1 MVEINKHR
9 QKPRV
14 FFYSRYDG
22 DSLFGTHL
30 QLAHE
35 VLDSLF
41 YLTDSSSAD
50 FSISLDY
57 SSANLQTIED
67 VGIPADRRYLIVREP
82 KQVHPYPHSSKA
94 SRDFGQIYVLGT
106 YDSVNKKTRSW
117 PYTRDFH
124 GAVADFAEATS
135 PNRQERV
142 VAIASW
148 RASFIVDGLYSLR
161 ARAFSMLDIDT
172 FGRDWEASIGKK
184 LKELVAQVVIVLGN
198 EFGILTDLLPQ
209 LILKP
214 RNYRG
219 ALESKFETLAQ
230 YKASLVIENSQDY
243 MSEKVLDSL
252 SSATIPIYCGADL
265 SKFGIPENLYVR
277 CEANVESIT
286 AATNLAMKMDYLAW
300 RQDLLTWLRSPK
312 GIELLDERIQWT
324 NLFEEIR
331 KNMIMKV
338 GSES

>member
-1 MVEINKHR
+1 M
-9 QKPRV
+9 
-14 FFYSRYDG
+14 
-22 DSLFGTHL
+22 
-30 QLAHE
+30 
-35 VLDSLF
+35 
-41 YLTDSSSAD
+41 
-50 FSISLDY
+50 
-57 SSANLQTIED
+57 
-67 VGIPADRRYLIVREP
+67 
-82 KQVHPYPHSSKA
+82 
-94 SRDFGQIYVLGT
+94 
-106 YDSVNKKTRSW
+106 
-117 PYTRDFH
+117 
-124 GAVADFAEATS
+124 
-135 PNRQERV
+135 
-142 VAIASW
+142 
-148 RASFIVDGLYSLR
+148 
-161 ARAFSMLDIDT
+161 
-172 FGRDWEASIGKK
+172 
-184 LKELVAQVVIVLGN
+184 
-198 EFGILTDLLPQ
+198 
-209 LILKP
+209 
-214 RNYRG
+214 
-219 ALESKFETLAQ
+219 AQ